1 MKNICDSGYP
11 PQKAG
16 QSMSWIS
23 GTSDVDKY
31 VLTAREALISPD
43 MEPHLSG
50 CDPRLEVKLENEEPN
65 CKGRLNSV
73 NCEMGSPFVNGFPL
87 STQSGTIQIKTEP
100 EEPHIEHR
108 LNQVESSAGPLTDG
122 GQFIASSQTPERAVA
137 SRTHERDAAQRTEAL
152 PDTGSL
158 LRQSMMLLGEESF
171 PLRPHSDEQQS
182 SLCAFDS
189 PAVACQDCVE
199 HKRLIR
205 ELQEQLEFLR
215 GTVSE
220 TVKSAVSEAVT
231 AATEALTHSMRDI
244 VKDAVAQAMTSNIK
258 KEAKSQEQVAEPLQ
272 NECTPLSPPP
282 KRSDGDEMVT
292 ATPAPA
298 NDVGK
303 AGKGWL
309 SSTPFPG
316 TKGSS
321 PSTSGAGNWKIGEQ
335 LPDVPLAPLSKK
347 TLTHLARRANNESHR
362 FAQMIFQHH
371 VPFPLYQQWAK
382 NVNIDGSR
390 GKKALP
396 RNLMRDIM
404 LQTEAK
410 FRLTDQDRKKV
421 KDTIN
426 ALLRMPRG
434 ASWISGPDP

>member
-1 MKNICDSGYP
+1 
-11 PQKAG
+11 
-16 QSMSWIS
+16 
-23 GTSDVDKY
+23 
-31 VLTAREALISPD
+31 
-43 MEPHLSG
+43 MESHLSG
-50 CDPRLEVKLENEEPN
+50 CDPRLEVKLENEELD
-65 CKGRLNSV
+65 CKNHLNLV
-73 NCEMGSPFVNGFPL
+73 TCEMGPPFINGFAL
-87 STQSGTIQIKTEP
+87 SEPRTVQIKTET
-100 EEPHIEHR
+100 EELHNEHH
-108 LNQVESSAGPLTDG
+108 LNQVESSTVPLTDGGFPVTEPGAMQIKTEKEEAECEDHQDPMESAAVPLTDG
-122 GQFIASSQTPERAVA
+122 GQFMASSQTPERSVA
-137 SRTHERDAAQRTEAL
+137 SRTLERDVPPEVA

-171 PLRPHSDEQQS
+171 PLRPHSNEQRS
-182 SLCAFDS
+182 SLCTFDS
-189 PAVACQDCVE
+189 ASVHCQDCVE

-244 VKDAVAQAMTSNIK
+244 VRDAVAQAMTNNIK
-258 KEAKSQEQVAEPLQ
+258 KEAANQSQVPECECPAAPLPP
-272 NECTPLSPPP
+272 TP
-282 KRSDGDEMVT
+282 KNSDGDEMVT
-292 ATPAPA
+292 VTPPPA
-298 NDVGK
+298 SDVSK
-303 AGKGWL
+303 AEKSWH
-309 SSTPFPG
+309 SSYKSNSFPG
-316 TKGSS
+316 TKSSS

-335 LPDVPLAPLSKK
+335 LPDIVLAPLSKK
-347 TLTHLARRANNESHR
+347 TLTYLARRANNECHR

-382 NVNIDGSR
+382 HVNIDGSR

-434 ASWISGPDP
+434 ASWISGPDSLN